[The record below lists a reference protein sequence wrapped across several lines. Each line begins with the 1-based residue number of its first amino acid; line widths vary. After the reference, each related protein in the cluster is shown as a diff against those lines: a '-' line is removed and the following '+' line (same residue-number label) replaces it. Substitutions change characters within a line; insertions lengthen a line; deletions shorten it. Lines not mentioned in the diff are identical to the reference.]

1 MTDGW
6 ETVERPPLPEIFDVR
21 EEPLTGI
28 YVETRA
34 VRVKDNFGN
43 SPDGKRDTCVHVFH
57 YGDDPNGKLVSVFG
71 KPDLDSRIEQVSP
84 GTLCR
89 VTYLGQEDLEGGKKL
104 SKFSV
109 ETRSADANASSRASA
124 QEEIVHEV
132 EEDDIPF

>member
-34 VRVKDNFGN
+34 VRVRDNFGS
-43 SPDGKRDTCVHVFH
+43 SPDGKRDTVVHVFH

-71 KPDLDSRIEQVSP
+71 KPDLDSRMGQVTP
-84 GTLCR
+84 GALCR
-89 VTYLGQEDLEGGKKL
+89 VTYLGQEELEGGKKL

-109 ETRSADANASSRASA
+109 ETRSAGANETSRSGA
-124 QEEIVHEV
+124 QEELVHEV
-132 EEDDIPF
+132 AEDDIHF